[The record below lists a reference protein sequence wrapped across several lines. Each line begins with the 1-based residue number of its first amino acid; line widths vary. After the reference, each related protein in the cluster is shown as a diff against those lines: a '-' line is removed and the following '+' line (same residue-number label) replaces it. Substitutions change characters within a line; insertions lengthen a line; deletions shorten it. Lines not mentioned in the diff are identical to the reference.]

1 VREEILAPLAGKIV
15 NIHVKVG
22 DPVREDDF
30 LITLEALK
38 MENPIISNG
47 NGVVAEIMAKLNT
60 EVEADDLLM
69 IIDHK

>member
-1 VREEILAPLAGKIV
+1 MIEEIVAPLAGKVV

-22 DPVREDDF
+22 DTVHEDDF

-38 MENPIISNG
+38 MENPIVSTG
-47 NGVVAEIMAKLNT
+47 NGVVKEIKANLNQ

-69 IIDHK
+69 VIDHK